1 MSNVKVN
8 IENSGIEKKAILK
21 HADVVLEIDK
31 ELKDEMTKENNM
43 LGWIKHPQEYY
54 DSEEYKKIKDTAKKI
69 KKNSDVL
76 VVIGIGGSYL
86 GARAVIKALSN
97 SFLEERD
104 TKVIFV
110 GNTLSPNVLKDTIS
124 YLEGKDFSINVIS
137 KSGTTLEPA
146 ISFRIFRELLENK
159 YGLKEAKNR
168 IFVTTDE
175 EKGALR
181 KLAKKEKYETF
192 VIPND
197 IGGRFSV
204 LTAVGL
210 LPIAVAGINI
220 DDILAGAIT
229 GEDKYSDA
237 SLKYNECYQYAVLRN
252 MLYEDGK
259 KVEILASYE
268 PKMQYIEEWWKQLF
282 AESEGKNKKG
292 ILPYSTIYTTDL
304 HSLGQ
309 YVQDGERTLFE
320 TVLEIET
327 QDKDIKINTDE
338 DNLDGLNYLAGKKLS
353 FVNEKAMEG
362 TIKAHTEG
370 GVPNIKIS
378 IKDLSPTSIG
388 ELIYFF
394 EKACAMSAKLLEVNP
409 FDQPGVE
416 AYKKNM
422 FKLLGKE

>member
-338 DNLDGLNYLAGKKLS
+338 DNIDGLNYLAGKKLS

>member
-31 ELKDEMTKENNM
+31 ELKEEATKENNM
-43 LGWIKHPQEYY
+43 LGWMKHPQEYY
-54 DSEEYKKIKDTAKKI
+54 DSEEYKKIKEAAKKI
-69 KKNSDVL
+69 KKDSDVL

-86 GARAVIKALSN
+86 GARAIIKALSN

-110 GNTLSPNVLKDTIS
+110 GNTLSSNTLKDAIS

-159 YGLKEAKNR
+159 YGLKEARNR
-168 IFVTTDE
+168 IYVTTDE
-175 EKGALR
+175 SKGALR

-192 VIPND
+192 VIPDD

-229 GEDKYSDA
+229 GEDKYSDS

-282 AESEGKNKKG
+282 AESEGKDKKG

-353 FVNEKAMEG
+353 FVNAQAMEG

-378 IKDLSPTSIG
+378 IKDLSPTSLG

>member
-1 MSNVKVN
+1 MSNVKVD

-31 ELKDEMTKENNM
+31 ELKAELEQEGNM
-43 LGWIKHPQEYY
+43 LGWMKHPQEYY
-54 DSEEYKKIKDTAKKI
+54 DSEEYKKIKETAKKI

-86 GARAVIKALSN
+86 GARAIIKALSN
-97 SFLEERD
+97 SFLEERE

-110 GNTLSPNVLKDTIS
+110 GNTLSPNVLKDTIA

-175 EKGALR
+175 SKGALR

-192 VIPND
+192 VIPNN

-220 DDILAGAIT
+220 DDILSGAIT
-229 GEDKYSDA
+229 GEDKYSDS

-259 KVEILASYE
+259 KVEILATYE
-268 PKMQYIEEWWKQLF
+268 PKMQYIQEWWKQLF
-282 AESEGKNKKG
+282 AESEGKDKKG

-320 TVLEIET
+320 TVIDIET

-338 DNLDGLNYLAGKKLS
+338 DNLDGLNYLAGKRLS
-353 FVNEKAMEG
+353 FVNTKAMEG
-362 TIKAHTEG
+362 TIKAHVDG

-378 IKDLSPTSIG
+378 LKDLSPTSLG

-416 AYKKNM
+416 EYKKNM

>member
-54 DSEEYKKIKDTAKKI
+54 DSEEYKKIKDVAKKI